1 MIRGH
6 SRHSY
11 RFPATNANSATLDLN
26 FAGTAALPATV
37 TFSRGT
43 NATFTNSAGNVQ
55 LTSGV
60 NDPRFDYDP
69 ITLVCKGLL
78 IEEARTN
85 LFTYSSQFDNAAW
98 TPGLLN
104 TTGTPAWI
112 NVGIAPDG
120 TTSADALIA
129 STSNGNHYSS
139 QTITRTAGSYTH
151 TVYAK
156 PFGYNFVAI
165 QIRDLAGTF
174 KSAEFNVLTGVVVN
188 STGALS
194 TAVVSVGNGWYKC
207 SFAFNAGIGSTGGN
221 DAIFVGSIAGNWN
234 SGFSGD
240 GTSGIL
246 VWGAQAEAGAF
257 ATSYI
262 PTTAAAATRN
272 VDVAVMTGTNFSSW
286 YNQTQGTM
294 FAQYE
299 SFNPSTAVTDGVF
312 SISDGTS
319 TNRINLHTG
328 VSGYQ
333 AYNFVTTG
341 NVLQFSV
348 VRTPFVAGAFV
359 KFAGAYVNSSFAAYA
374 DGTQMGATST
384 SATMPTVNQLQ
395 IGGLE
400 NIGYPLNGH
409 IARITYYP
417 TRLPNATLQALTAVV
432 TPPTTNFA
440 VKSAAGTSYS
450 TTRNVLSAAGTSYAV
465 SATVLSANGT
475 SYTPI

>member
-262 PTTAAAATRN
+262 PTTSAAATRN
-272 VDVAVMTGTNFSSW
+272 ADVAVMTGTNFSSW
-286 YNQTQGTM
+286 YNQTQGT
-294 FAQYE
+294 FVSVFDIE
-299 SFNPSTAVTDGVF
+299 TAPLGSVTNKGVWSAF
-312 SISDGTS
+312 LDSSNCLISYATQSGGVLVDKVV
-319 TNRINLHTG
+319 
-328 VSGYQ
+328 VSGASQ
-333 AYNFVTTG
+333 ASLVSVQVLSANTQYKDAFGYTENDFARSFMG
-341 NVLQFSV
+341 NTVQTDTSGTVPSGLTSF
-348 VRTPFVAGAFV
+348 RLGYDD
-359 KFAGAYVNSSFAAYA
+359 GSS
-374 DGTQMGATST
+374 
-384 SATMPTVNQLQ
+384 PT
-395 IGGLE
+395 
-400 NIGYPLNGH
+400 LNGH

-417 TRLPNATLQALTAVV
+417 TRLPNATLQALTAP
-432 TPPTTNFA
+432 PPTTGFA